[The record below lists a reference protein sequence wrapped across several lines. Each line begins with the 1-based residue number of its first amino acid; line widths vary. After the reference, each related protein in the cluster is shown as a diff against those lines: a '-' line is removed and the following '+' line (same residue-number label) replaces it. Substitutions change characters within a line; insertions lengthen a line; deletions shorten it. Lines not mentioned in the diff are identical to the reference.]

1 MRRYFGVSI
10 FSYVAIFISYITILF
25 RDVTFLP
32 FRHDLRSDMLS
43 APIMIAICIALSN
56 TSLLHKTKMKTLML
70 EREHGNTDVY
80 SDEIYSLALT
90 ATILYTHSTQPSV
103 AVGCL
108 HLMCLLLGNKI
119 GYDLWRRRQTK

>member
-1 MRRYFGVSI
+1 MRKYFGVSI
-10 FSYVAIFISYITILF
+10 FSYLSIFVSYITMLF
-25 RDVTFLP
+25 RDAMSLP

-43 APIMIAICIALSN
+43 VPIMIAICVALIN
-56 TSLLHKTKMKTLML
+56 TSLFHKAKMKTLML
-70 EREHGNTDVY
+70 ENEHGNTDIY
-80 SDEIYSLALT
+80 FDEIYSLALT

>member
-1 MRRYFGVSI
+1 MKKYFGASI
-10 FSYVAIFISYITILF
+10 LLYVAIFVSYITILL
-25 RDVTFLP
+25 RDATFLP
-32 FRHDLRSDMLS
+32 FRHDLRSDILS
-43 APIMIAICIALSN
+43 APIMLAICIAFSN
-56 TSLLHKTKMKTLML
+56 TSLFHKTKMKTLML

-80 SDEIYSLALT
+80 FDEIYSLALT
-90 ATILYTHSTQPSV
+90 ATILYTYSTYPSV

>member
-1 MRRYFGVSI
+1 MRRYLGVSI
-10 FSYVAIFISYITILF
+10 FSYVSIFISYITILF
-25 RDVTFLP
+25 RYVTFLP

-56 TSLLHKTKMKTLML
+56 TSLFHKTKMKTLML

-80 SDEIYSLALT
+80 FDEIYSLALT